1 MPKSKTKTHKRGRTL
16 SIGDMPSSQ
25 TDTSSSSILLPKR
38 IKNGEDDTS
47 NSDQTQLI
55 DDAINAVL
63 SQNVCSLDNTPAPS
77 PSGSKTNIVQSDSDI
92 KIELNNLRNVVKFQ
106 SQMIIELTKR
116 VNFLMSAMIGENTD
130 IKLPHDITT
139 NAGAKNTS
147 PSSIETGAGPMSNV
161 NPIPSTSRASNDTW
175 SSDIQPN
182 RSDYSEIVKRS
193 FQSKKPTL
201 LSAIKESVVTA
212 VYIDNKVKDQR
223 SSSIVVSGI
232 KQDSTTTDKLSIT
245 TLFTQHL
252 NISPDI
258 VSTKRLGKPIQGKI
272 QPVLVTFHHPEQAQE
287 FIVNAKK
294 LRLSEDQYV
303 RNNVYINQYLTKAES
318 LANFELRVKRR
329 ERQLQRQQ
337 QADAENHQISE

>member
-1 MPKSKTKTHKRGRTL
+1 MPKSKTKTQKRGRTL

-25 TDTSSSSILLPKR
+25 TDLSSTLLPKR

-47 NSDQTQLI
+47 NSDQTQLM

-77 PSGSKTNIVQSDSDI
+77 PPGSETNIVQSDSDI
-92 KIELNNLRNVVKFQ
+92 KIELNNLRNVVKLQ
-106 SQMIIELTKR
+106 SQMIIDLTKR

-147 PSSIETGAGPMSNV
+147 PSSVEIGAGPMSNV
-161 NPIPSTSRASNDTW
+161 NPIPSTSRSSNDNW

-182 RSDYSEIVKRS
+182 RSDFSEIVKRS

-201 LSAIKESVVTA
+201 LSAFKESVVTA

-232 KQDSTTTDKLSIT
+232 KQDSTTADKSSIT

-258 VSTKRLGKPIQGKI
+258 ASTKRLGKPIQGKI
-272 QPVLVTFHHPEQAQE
+272 QPLLVTFHHPEQAQE

-294 LRLSEDQYV
+294 LRLSDDQYV

-318 LANFELRVKRR
+318 LANYELRVKRR

-337 QADAENHQISE
+337 QADADNHQMSE